1 MGGKAIVKTEG
12 APLPVGPYSQAVKA
26 GGWLFVSGQLPIDPA
41 TGEVVQGGAAE
52 QAERALENLKAI
64 IEAAGLSLN
73 NVVKVTLYLQD
84 LKDFQAVNE
93 VYAKYFGRE
102 PPARTTVQAAP
113 PKGAKVEIEAV
124 AHG

>member
-1 MGGKAIVKTEG
+1 MGGKAVIKAEG

-41 TGEVVQGGAAE
+41 TGEVVRGGAAK

-64 IEAAGLSLN
+64 VEAAGLSLN

-113 PKGAKVEIEAV
+113 PKGAKVEIDAV